1 MVIKEITN
9 NQKGYTVKLEQ
20 HEHLYVVRYYD
31 KKDSILSPP
40 VTDLTLALDLF
51 NKLLDK
57 EDKINYN

>member
-9 NQKGYTVKLEQ
+9 NKKGYCVRLEQ
-20 HEHLYVVRYYD
+20 HEHLYVVSYRD
-31 KKDSILSPP
+31 NRDDVTSPP

>member
-9 NQKGYTVKLEQ
+9 NEKGYTVKLEQ
-20 HEHLYVVRYYD
+20 HEHLYLVRYYD

-40 VTDLTLALDLF
+40 VSDLTLALDLF
-51 NKLLDK
+51 TKLLDK